1 MGERRSLL
9 LVESGGE
16 PMEEI
21 SLRLRQMGL
30 HVIRTKTLDQAM
42 EALRDARYVIGAA
55 VLPPELPALDLES
68 AVVAFRRVEP
78 DGSLSL
84 MAHGPRPDADRRA
97 RMRRSG
103 VEYALWLPLDDNTLR
118 FQVNRA
124 LAGGGPPVSSRKA
137 LRVPT
142 NWPVRVESGGR
153 DKPAKV
159 YCVSARGAFLATHRP
174 SLPRARVEVS
184 LPLPE
189 ADLRVR
195 GEVVMTTV
203 PGNLV
208 RRNLPIGMGIRF
220 TGQAEGEEEALARY
234 AEERLAWLRV

>member
-1 MGERRSLL
+1 MADRRSLV
-9 LVESGGE
+9 LVETGAE

-21 SLRLRQMGL
+21 SLRLRQMGF
-30 HVIRTKTLDQAM
+30 HVLRTKTIDQAM
-42 EALRDARYVIGAA
+42 ETLRDPRYVIGAA
-55 VLPPELPALDLES
+55 VLPPDLPALDLES
-68 AVVAFRRVEP
+68 AVTAFRRVEP

-97 RMRRSG
+97 RMRRAG
-103 VEYALWLPLDDNTLR
+103 VEYALWLPVDDNTLR
-118 FQVNRA
+118 FQMNRA

-142 NWPVRVESGGR
+142 NWPVTVESGGR
-153 DKPAKV
+153 DKAAKV

-174 SLPRARVEVS
+174 SLPRARVAVS
-184 LPLPE
+184 LPLPD
-189 ADLRVR
+189 ADLRVA
-195 GEVVMTTV
+195 GEVVMTNV

-220 TGQAEGEEEALARY
+220 TEQSEAEEEALARFT
-234 AEERLAWLRV
+234 EERLAWLRV